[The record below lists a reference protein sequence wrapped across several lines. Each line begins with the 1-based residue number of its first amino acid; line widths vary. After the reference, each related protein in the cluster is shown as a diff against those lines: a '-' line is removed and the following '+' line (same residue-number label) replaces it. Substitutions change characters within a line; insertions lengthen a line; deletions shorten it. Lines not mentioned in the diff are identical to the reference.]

1 MKLMIS
7 VENLVKTDLFQ
18 DLSDQALQAIAE
30 FSAPASFEEGDNIYQ
45 LGDDAND
52 LYYLESGRVRF
63 SIGVGNRP
71 DSSGSLILPGKIFGW
86 AALLRDQ
93 PRRVATASCL
103 EDSTLCVI
111 PRDKLLELFSQDHAV
126 GYQVMRRLA
135 TTIAGDFVSVLSV

>member
-1 MKLMIS
+1 MEYMLS

-18 DLSDQALQAIAE
+18 DLSDQALRAIAG
-30 FSAPASFEEGDNIYQ
+30 FAVPATFEEGDNIYQ

-52 LYYLESGRVRF
+52 LYYLESGRLRF

-71 DSSGSLILPGKIFGW
+71 DASGSLILPGKIFGW
-86 AALLRDQ
+86 AALLHEH

-103 EDSTLCVI
+103 EDSDLYI
-111 PRDKLLELFSQDHAV
+111 ISRQNLLELFSQDQAA

>member
-1 MKLMIS
+1 MIAAKT
-7 VENLVKTDLFQ
+7 LKDTDLFQ
-18 DLSDQALQAIAE
+18 DLSDLALETITGFATSAE
-30 FSAPASFEEGDNIYQ
+30 FEEGDHIYQ

-52 LYYLESGRVRF
+52 LYFLEQGRVRF

-71 DSSGSLILPGKIFGW
+71 DGSGSLILPGKIFGW
-86 AALLRDQ
+86 AALLQGQ

-103 EDSTLCVI
+103 EDSTVYVI
-111 PRDKLLELFSQDHAV
+111 SREKLLELFDHDQAA